1 MYMCYRG
8 GMEVTITQFRRDLF
22 SLVNQAMGGA
32 EVWVSHKGRR
42 FKLTPEKPA
51 GSKLA
56 RLTKR
61 DYIINEEIPED
72 ALLKEMT
79 KAWEKDWD
87 EM

>member
-1 MYMCYRG
+1 
-8 GMEVTITQFRRDLF
+8 MEVTITQFRRELF
-22 SLVNQAMGGA
+22 TLVNQAMDGA
-32 EVWVSHKGRR
+32 EVWVTHKGRR
-42 FKLTPEKPA
+42 FKLEPEKRK

-56 RLTKR
+56 RVTKS
-61 DYIINEEIPED
+61 DYIINENIPED